1 MSNGNSQSVVA
12 NMINNAQ
19 EMPVVFY
26 RLHIKGKAS
35 KANVKEL
42 SLKAEQ
48 ENGAKADTVTSLV
61 VRIPAIYAA
70 PIKSV
75 EGKIRNLFYKKA
87 IMLGDA
93 FGVPIKVLPAFK
105 FELDTLTQEYNLHFN
120 KLVEASENGEMETIL
135 SAQTAELREKITPP
149 TAAEIRTG
157 YGVEINSFVNF
168 ESMAVKDAMKVL
180 ADDLKTSLKVDVE
193 ASVARE
199 NAHQLEA
206 SNELI
211 VDKVKKVLKDIMTRC
226 ALADVKGIKFATMVE
241 ALEEIVNVLP
251 AYNVTNNPEITNL
264 IETIRK
270 TFDGVNKDALKDS
283 ETARK
288 NMVAKAQTI
297 TAGFAQ
303 MFG

>member
-12 NMINNAQ
+12 NMINDAQ

-42 SLKAEQ
+42 SVKAEQ

-87 IMLGDA
+87 IQLGDA
-93 FGVPIKVLPAFK
+93 FGVPIKVLPSFK
-105 FELDTLTQEYNLHFN
+105 HELDTLTQEYNLHFS
-120 KLVEASENGEMETIL
+120 KLVEASESGEMETIL
-135 SAQTAELREKITPP
+135 SAQTADLREKITAP
-149 TAAEIRTG
+149 TAAEIRSG
-157 YGVEINSFVNF
+157 YGVVVNSFVNF
-168 ESMAVKDAMKVL
+168 ESTAVQDAMKVL
-180 ADDLKTSLKVDVE
+180 ADDLKTSLKADVE

-199 NAHQLEA
+199 NASQLEA
-206 SNELI
+206 SNQMILE
-211 VDKVKKVLKDIMTRC
+211 KVKTVLKDIMTRC

-264 IETIRK
+264 IETVRK
-270 TFDGVNKDALKDS
+270 TFDGVNKETLKDD

-288 NMVAKAQTI
+288 NMVTKAKSVAS
-297 TAGFAQ
+297 GFAS
-303 MFG
+303 MFA